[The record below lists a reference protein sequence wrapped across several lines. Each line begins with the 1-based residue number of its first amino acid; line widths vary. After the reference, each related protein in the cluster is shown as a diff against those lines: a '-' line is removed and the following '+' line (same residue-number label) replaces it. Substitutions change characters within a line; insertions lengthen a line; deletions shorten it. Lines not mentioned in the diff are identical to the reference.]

1 MSIQINSNNQDQ
13 AMALIP
19 EPRHNFNS
27 VEPKGNFI
35 ASAIISKEY
44 KNEKGEIKGGN
55 EVGYQVSFSDINI
68 LSHEMRQKLE
78 SENQRYLYHWDAFE
92 TIATSVKSL
101 TPSNIGKALN
111 ELLAEEFGK
120 TPKNGGEK
128 RLSNSQKN
136 RYINGFYSGINR
148 LKNLI
153 EGKCKEIEEQEGLVP
168 TGFIIKNNGESKRT
182 YQRMRKVSE
191 PRQRKTKAQKTREQI
206 KKEVY
211 AEVFEDIKAEVLEGL
226 KHEGYNLVKVK

>member
-1 MSIQINSNNQDQ
+1 MSIQINQNNQDQ
-13 AMALIP
+13 ANALIP

-27 VEPKGNFI
+27 VESSGNFVANEI
-35 ASAIISKEY
+35 LSKQY
-44 KNEKGEIKGGN
+44 TNDKGEIKGGN
-55 EVGYQVSFSDINI
+55 QVGYQVSFSDINI
-68 LSHEMRQKLE
+68 LSNEMRKDLE
-78 SENQRYLYHWDAFE
+78 SNNPRFLYHWDAFE
-92 TIATSVKSL
+92 TIANEIKDL
-101 TPSNIGKALN
+101 TPTKIGKALN
-111 ELLAEEFGK
+111 ELLAEDFGK
-120 TPKNGGEK
+120 APKNGGEK

-153 EGKCKEIEEQEGLVP
+153 EGKCKEIEDQEQLIP

-191 PRQRKTKAQKTREQI
+191 PRQRKSKPQKTKEQI
-206 KKEVY
+206 KKELY